1 MNRIQM
7 SSSFV
12 FWRHRKVGGF
22 VCFEQQKMAEFF
34 EEMNRILRRFVR
46 LAQLIWTR
54 RTIRAT
60 KNKMTGKFPSKVSH
74 SSRPEQWRVAAFRNK
89 LVTGS
94 NWAQKKV
101 YRVLREVSN
110 GACSIN
116 SSSESERQNRFTQQ
130 LVLRGKW
137 RNKST
142 KLWRLRRK
150 MALASTFV
158 DETGIGTSVSAGWSV
173 ATCRRVLLLGRK
185 RTARSGCWSGAGS
198 SGWKSLARPTTV
210 AWSSRIP
217 TPLCPVRPLRSG
229 GAVYRFWRPCHLSAK
244 KFVNEALN
252 SSLSQ
257 VNSNFELI
265 QRRQC
270 HKTWADSKFAKMANV
285 ICITNRSDAN
295 EHRPLNAKVAGFA
308 EKEDHRHGR
317 PATAAA
323 QLTSDG
329 RTRKAP
335 RGEYIF
341 ILVESRGFQSM
352 NGPRLASSSSD
363 VDSNEQIRKWE
374 ATVSA
379 NFHWKKWGKR

>member
-7 SSSFV
+7 SRSFV

-46 LAQLIWTR
+46 LGQLIWTR

-60 KNKMTGKFPSKVSH
+60 KNKNDWEIDVQSVSFVA
-74 SSRPEQWRVAAFRNK
+74 SRAVTCCRFSQQTRHRIK
-89 LVTGS
+89 LGPKES
-94 NWAQKKV
+94 LQ
-101 YRVLREVSN
+101 
-110 GACSIN
+110 
-116 SSSESERQNRFTQQ
+116 SSSWGIEWCVFHKQFQWETNRFTQQ

-142 KLWRLRRK
+142 KLWRFRRK

-217 TPLCPVRPLRSG
+217 TPLCPVRPLRPG
-229 GAVYRFWRPCHLSAK
+229 GAVYRFWRTCHLSAK
-244 KFVNEALN
+244 QFVNEALN

-257 VNSNFELI
+257 
-265 QRRQC
+265 
-270 HKTWADSKFAKMANV
+270 
-285 ICITNRSDAN
+285 
-295 EHRPLNAKVAGFA
+295 
-308 EKEDHRHGR
+308 
-317 PATAAA
+317 
-323 QLTSDG
+323 
-329 RTRKAP
+329 
-335 RGEYIF
+335 
-341 ILVESRGFQSM
+341 
-352 NGPRLASSSSD
+352 SS
-363 VDSNEQIRKWE
+363 EQ
-374 ATVSA
+374 
-379 NFHWKKWGKR
+379 